1 MFHQKEGRPS
11 NGQVAL
17 DVIRARG
24 WAVHKTTVDTFR
36 LVGAQSRRR
45 VYFFCLHIKRYLE
58 AMNIQYDDEGA
69 ARYHCEALTQKACYR
84 LEEIQSMELPVMHLD
99 QFLFDEGDERLN
111 LVKDKIINKNA
122 ASSAQP
128 ETAENPAKRGRT
140 GVGWKKLHEQ
150 AYSKE
155 LKQPYTD
162 PATRDHA
169 YRSNQNYMAIPP
181 REQDIILFWD
191 KVTPIDVLS
200 EREEEICP
208 SLC

>member
-69 ARYHCEALTQKACYR
+69 ARYH
-84 LEEIQSMELPVMHLD
+84 
-99 QFLFDEGDERLN
+99 
-111 LVKDKIINKNA
+111 
-122 ASSAQP
+122 
-128 ETAENPAKRGRT
+128 
-140 GVGWKKLHEQ
+140 
-150 AYSKE
+150 
-155 LKQPYTD
+155 
-162 PATRDHA
+162 
-169 YRSNQNYMAIPP
+169 
-181 REQDIILFWD
+181 
-191 KVTPIDVLS
+191 
-200 EREEEICP
+200 
-208 SLC
+208 